1 MSKQVFGK
9 KEGREEAAQIEIKLL
24 KSNTLHMMH
33 WIHTNPMGLERQS
46 YSFSRESEVTG
57 AV

>member
-1 MSKQVFGK
+1 LVK
-9 KEGREEAAQIEIKLL
+9 KKGEKRLNNNEIKLL

>member
-33 WIHTNPMGLERQS
+33 THPMGLERQGHS
-46 YSFSRESEVTG
+46 SSRESEVTG